1 MLETLRRQAHLT
13 VCNQEAILRE
23 RSQVNFMRVGRSIVQ
38 ALSRFV
44 TAPGVAVSPEKAQK
58 NNVKSLI
65 ALFLA
70 VGFWSVPAL
79 AQAKNEVGLVI
90 GGIVGPGQTLSPGTS
105 FTGPGG
111 TVLPNRDITF
121 NPSVT
126 LGAEYDRVVVQKQ
139 RVAIGGGVDFLA
151 SPFDVKLSPQ
161 SQNSIDQYAVIF
173 LTPHVRVKFHPNGVF
188 SPWLSFGGGYA
199 RFLEKAPATAPSFKP
214 GTNTGTFVFG
224 GGVDT
229 RTVIHVLK
237 IPIGF
242 RIEVRDFYSGLPN
255 YNQKVTGNLQ
265 NNLAF
270 TGGLLIKF

>member
-121 NPSVT
+121 NPSLT

-173 LTPHVRVKFHPNGVF
+173 LTPHIRVKFHPDGVF

-199 RFLEKAPATAPSFKP
+199 RFLEKAPTAAPSFKP
-214 GTNTGTFVFG
+214 GTNTGTFLFG

-229 RTVIHVLK
+229 RTVIRVFK

-242 RIEVRDFYSGLPN
+242 RS
-255 YNQKVTGNLQ
+255 KCVTSIRGCP
-265 NNLAF
+265 
-270 TGGLLIKF
+270 TTIKKSPAIFRTTWRSPADY

>member
-1 MLETLRRQAHLT
+1 
-13 VCNQEAILRE
+13 
-23 RSQVNFMRVGRSIVQ
+23 VNFMRVGRSIAQ
-38 ALSRFV
+38 AMSRFV

-58 NNVKSLI
+58 NKIKAFIGLI
-65 ALFLA
+65 MA
-70 VGFWSVPAL
+70 VAFWSVPAL
-79 AQAKNEVGLVI
+79 AQEKNEVGLVI
-90 GGIVGPGQTLSPGTS
+90 GGIVTPSQTLSPGPS
-105 FTGPGG
+105 LIGPGG

-121 NPSVT
+121 DSSLT

>member
-1 MLETLRRQAHLT
+1 
-13 VCNQEAILRE
+13 
-23 RSQVNFMRVGRSIVQ
+23 VNFTRVGQPVVQ
-38 ALSRFV
+38 ALKRFV
-44 TAPGVAVSPEKAQK
+44 TASGVAVSPEKAQK
-58 NNVKSLI
+58 NKIKSLF
-65 ALFLA
+65 ALFLT

-79 AQAKNEVGLVI
+79 AQGKNEVGLVI

-105 FTGPGG
+105 FTRPGG
-111 TVLPNRDITF
+111 TVLPDRDITF
-121 NPSVT
+121 NPSLT
-126 LGAEYDRVVVQKQ
+126 LGAEYDRTFALKQKF
-139 RVAIGGGVDFLA
+139 AIGGGVDFLA

-242 RIEVRDFYSGLPN
+242 RIEVRNFYSGLPN